1 MPPLRTFYLPLT
13 RVVTSSRHQLG
24 IIWYYSSSYILYTNR
39 FSLTG
44 VVNIR
49 LLVMFDVRSVVE
61 EREGSCHSQVRAC

>member
-1 MPPLRTFYLPLT
+1 MILFVKL
-13 RVVTSSRHQLG
+13 Q
-24 IIWYYSSSYILYTNR
+24 YILYSNR